1 MVAPGEHCR
10 KLRTKAGYSVNRMT
24 KEGEQLSPDVINRL
38 ENGTGAITVLSLARY
53 ADILGVHPKKLLDFP
68 FDLNE

>member
-1 MVAPGEHCR
+1 MIALGEHCR

-38 ENGTGAITVLSLARY
+38 ESGSGAVTVLSIARY
-53 ADILGVHPKKLLDFP
+53 ADILGLHPKKLLDFS
-68 FDLNE
+68 FDFNE